1 MIIIDYDVT
10 SPILKFDAMG
20 TPSNSLTSSNKSEP
34 LDHFLMNLIKCSIFL
49 QAHSYMLDCA
59 LEGSRLCQL
68 TMANK
73 HLHGI
78 DGIPVDQ
85 EQVYGKFHHL
95 FSQGKLFAE

>member
-1 MIIIDYDVT
+1 
-10 SPILKFDAMG
+10 
-20 TPSNSLTSSNKSEP
+20 
-34 LDHFLMNLIKCSIFL
+34 
-49 QAHSYMLDCA
+49 MLDCA

-85 EQVYGKFHHL
+85 EQAYGKFHLL
-95 FSQGKLFAE
+95 FLQGKLSQNKKAFQSKAI